1 MSGAAGEGPV
11 ATDASIADR
20 IDQLCDAFEDAW
32 RRGLAPRIEDYLAD
46 APENVE
52 ARTFRELLEVE
63 LAYLRRAGQAPDVEE
78 FRARFPQLASVVSDV
93 FERTLVAL
101 PGGESTLSPRTDT
114 RVLESPLLGGGP
126 KPRDAVRPARPPI
139 GTPTSSGL
147 RFEVLRSYARGG
159 LGEVLVA
166 RDRELNREV
175 ALKQI
180 QLDYADDVEYRAR
193 FVLEAEITGRLEH
206 PGIVPVYGLG
216 AYPNGRPFYAMR
228 LIRGHTMK
236 EAIERYHAT
245 RPSLLTPGEKGLQM
259 RKLLARFI
267 DICDALEY
275 AHSLGIVHRDLKP
288 ANVMLGDYGET
299 LVVDWGLAKVMGR
312 PDLSSTFGIKLKPK
326 ALSQSTPTQVGA
338 VVGTP
343 QFMSP
348 EQASGQTD
356 LVGPHSDVYGLG
368 ATLYCLLTGRPPLA
382 NPGLS
387 VEELL
392 DRVEQ
397 GNFRPPRQVN
407 SAVPKPLDAIC
418 RKAMALKPA
427 DRYPSARAVADDI
440 EHWLADEPIAAE
452 PDTRLQRAA
461 RWIRRH
467 RAFALAT
474 AIGLLLISLVSI
486 TAVIV
491 IDRQREI
498 ADQLAED
505 NGRLAIQQQK
515 ARAEADTAFRQARAA
530 VDDLFTRVS
539 EDTLINQPGMQGLR
553 KDLLGKT
560 LEYYKRFLD
569 QRANDPAVSEE
580 LAVTLFRV
588 GRIVDEFES
597 PEQAVP
603 YFRKA
608 QLMQE
613 RLLADSPH
621 DPKRLQALGD
631 TQNGLGRAL
640 HGGRRFSAALDAFR
654 SAKDLRQQVADLAP
668 NDREHQ
674 RTLANSVMNIGLVE
688 KDSGQFDAAQR
699 DLQAAQTI
707 RRTAISGGGDSIKL
721 DRDLAMGFYNQALLD
736 LDLKRPDEASKHFSE
751 ANIRFQDLAK
761 RDRRDLSLQY
771 LSAVCNRKLGDLKH
785 VTAQPEEAVRFYG
798 LARDGF
804 TRLTDRNPDVS
815 EYQAALAA
823 TYISLADGQEL
834 TVEIETIGKARGI
847 LGELVEAYP
856 ENAQFRR
863 DRAVTLRTLAHL
875 QHAAGQIDTA
885 RVNLRSALDDLT
897 TLAARFPDNKD
908 FADQLEVT
916 RQVWKAKFEKPAEP
930 RAL

>member
-1 MSGAAGEGPV
+1 
-11 ATDASIADR
+11 
-20 IDQLCDAFEDAW
+20 L
-32 RRGLAPRIEDYLAD
+32 
-46 APENVE
+46 
-52 ARTFRELLEVE
+52 ELE
-63 LAYLRRAGQAPDVEE
+63 LAYRRRAGQTPEQGE
-78 FRARFPQLASVVSDV
+78 FHARFPQLASVVSDV
-93 FERTLVAL
+93 FEQTLAAI
-101 PGGESTLSPRTDT
+101 PGGGSTRSPRTDT
-114 RVLESPLLGGGP
+114 RVLDNPPGGGP
-126 KPRDAVRPARPPI
+126 TPRDGRPPSQPPI
-139 GTPTSSGL
+139 GTATSSGL
-147 RFEVLRSYARGG
+147 RFEVLRTYARGG

-166 RDRELNREV
+166 RDRELHREV

-180 QLDYADDVEYRAR
+180 QLDYADDLEYRAR

-216 AYPNGRPFYAMR
+216 TYPNGRPFYAMR
-228 LIRGHTMK
+228 LIRGSSLK

-245 RPSLLTPGEKGLQM
+245 RPSLLNPGEKGLQL
-259 RKLLARFI
+259 RKLLGRFI

-312 PDLSSTFGIKLKPK
+312 PDLASTFGIKLRPK
-326 ALSQSTPTQVGA
+326 ALGQSTPTQVGA

-343 QFMSP
+343 QYMSP

-382 NPGLS
+382 NPALS
-387 VEELL
+387 VQEVL
-392 DRVEQ
+392 DHVEQ
-397 GNFRPPRQVN
+397 GNFRPPRQIS

-418 RKAMALKPA
+418 RKAMALKPVN
-427 DRYPSARAVADDI
+427 RYASARALADDI

-452 PDTRLQRAA
+452 PDSQFQRAA
-461 RWIRRH
+461 RWVRRH

-474 AIGLLLISLVSI
+474 AIGLLLLTIVSI
-486 TAVIV
+486 TAAVV
-491 IDRQREI
+491 VNRQREV

-505 NGRLAIQQQK
+505 NGRLVIREREAK
-515 ARAEADTAFRQARAA
+515 AAAETGFRQARAA

-560 LEYYKRFLD
+560 LEYYKRFLEE
-569 QRANDPAVSEE
+569 RANDPAVSEE

-613 RLLADSPH
+613 KLLADSPRA
-621 DPKRLQALGD
+621 PKRLQALGD

-640 HGGRRFSAALDAFR
+640 HGSRRFNSALEAFGK
-654 SAKDLRQQVADLAP
+654 AKDLRQQLADLAP
-668 NDREHQ
+668 GDREYQ
-674 RTLANSVMNIGLVE
+674 RSLANAIMNRGLVE
-688 KDSGQFDAAQR
+688 KDSGQIKAAQSE
-699 DLQAAQTI
+699 LQAAQTI
-707 RRTAISGGGDSIKL
+707 RRTAIYGGGGFPKL
-721 DRDLAMGFYNQALLD
+721 ERDLAMGLYNQALLD
-736 LDLKRPDEASKHFSE
+736 IDLKRPDDASKHFAE
-751 ANIRFQDLAK
+751 AIARFQELAK

-785 VTAQPEEAVRFYG
+785 VTAQPDEAIRFYS

-804 TRLTDRNPDVS
+804 ARLADRNPDAS

-823 TYISLADGQEL
+823 TYISLADGQEPA
-834 TVEIETIGKARGI
+834 VEIETIGKAQAI
-847 LGELVEAYP
+847 LGELVESYP
-856 ENAQFRR
+856 ESARFRR

-875 QHAAGQIDTA
+875 QHAAGQLDTA
-885 RVNLRSALDDLT
+885 RKNLRTALDDLT

-908 FADQLEVT
+908 FAEQLEVT
-916 RQVWKAKFEKPAEP
+916 RQDWNSKFEKPSKP
-930 RAL
+930 RTL